1 MKNSIK
7 SKISAVVL
15 SVMMMFGMVGNIS
28 FVNAVNAENE
38 NIILNADKTELKVN
52 EKTKIRADVK
62 LSDDTEIISYVWQSS
77 DEKVAVVSGETNS
90 ADVEAKVTGKARIT
104 VTVNYRAN
112 ADSEKQI
119 SKEIDINVTEA
130 ENTVPQNVV
139 TAKKESE
146 VEKTD
151 DNLDPVTAEYIRK
164 NLDTKY
170 TSDKMMRLD
179 QVLVVKNTLVEASGI
194 SENETIDSFF
204 LREDAG
210 DLFITTIPALVAL
223 YNFDENSNYY
233 VGLANTMINDKSAE
247 VKDQIFAINN
257 NNAEVVNDKCHYD
270 AKTGLVY
277 VPKDLFGKLQV
288 MCRYSSFR
296 Q

>member
-15 SVMMMFGMVGNIS
+15 SVMMMFGMIAGDIS
-28 FVNAVNAENE
+28 FVNAENE

-52 EKTKIRADVK
+52 EKTKIIADVK
-62 LSDDTEIISYVWQSS
+62 LSDDVENISYIWYSS
-77 DEKVAVVSGETNS
+77 DEAIVSISGSGETNS
-90 ADVEAKVTGKARIT
+90 ADVEAKATGKARIT
-104 VTVNYRAN
+104 VTVNYRAKN

-119 SKEIDINVTEA
+119 SKGIDINVTEA

-151 DNLDPVTAEYIRK
+151 DNLSPVTAEYIK
-164 NLDTKY
+164 ENFDAKY
-170 TSDKMMRLD
+170 TSNKMMRLN

-194 SENETIDSFF
+194 SQNETIDSFF

-223 YNFDENSNYY
+223 YNLDENSNYY

-247 VKDQIFAINN
+247 VKNLDICNKQQQWRS
-257 NNAEVVNDKCHYD
+257 C
-270 AKTGLVY
+270 
-277 VPKDLFGKLQV
+277 Q
-288 MCRYSSFR
+288 
-296 Q
+296 